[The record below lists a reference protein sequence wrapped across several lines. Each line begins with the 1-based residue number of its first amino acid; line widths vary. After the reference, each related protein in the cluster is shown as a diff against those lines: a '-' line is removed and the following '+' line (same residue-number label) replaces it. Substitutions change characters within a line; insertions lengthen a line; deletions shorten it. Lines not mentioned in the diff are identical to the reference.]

1 MRLYSLSDVKAK
13 QLFSVENT
21 DADHERLTLMS
32 AIFFPLMS
40 GERKIILF
48 DLYDQIL
55 LQAYFRS
62 LIWNVDTFYEATG
75 YLIPIFGLK
84 YRFLTL
90 LTPLR
95 AISDLI

>member
-1 MRLYSLSDVKAK
+1 
-13 QLFSVENT
+13 
-21 DADHERLTLMS
+21 
-32 AIFFPLMS
+32 MS

-48 DLYDQIL
+48 NLYDQIL
-55 LQAYFRS
+55 LQAYFRP
-62 LIWNVDTFYEATG
+62 LIWNFDTFYDPTG

-95 AISDLI
+95 AVSDLI

>member
-1 MRLYSLSDVKAK
+1 MLIMSTI
-13 QLFSVENT
+13 FFP
-21 DADHERLTLMS
+21 LMS
-32 AIFFPLMS
+32 AFNFSTGPLTHERMLMS

-48 DLYDQIL
+48 NLYDQIL
-55 LQAYFRS
+55 LQAYFGPFR
-62 LIWNVDTFYEATG
+62 LILDEYGILTFYDPTG

>member
-1 MRLYSLSDVKAK
+1 
-13 QLFSVENT
+13 
-21 DADHERLTLMS
+21 MS

-48 DLYDQIL
+48 NLYDQIL
-55 LQAYFRS
+55 LQAYFGP
-62 LIWNVDTFYEATG
+62 LIWNFDTFYDHIG
-75 YLIPIFGLK
+75 YVIPIFGLK